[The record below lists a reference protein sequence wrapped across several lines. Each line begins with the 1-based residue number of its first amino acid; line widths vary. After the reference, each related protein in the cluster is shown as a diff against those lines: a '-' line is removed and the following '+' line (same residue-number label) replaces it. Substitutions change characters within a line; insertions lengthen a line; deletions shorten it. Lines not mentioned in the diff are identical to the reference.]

1 MRAVAVV
8 AAERQLRVVDHPE
21 PQILATTQVAL
32 RIREVGVCGTDRE
45 IVAGAYGTPPEG
57 ERYLVIGHEALGE
70 VVEVGTSVTRLRKG
84 DLVVPT
90 VRRPCRDMRC
100 RACGHGWPEF
110 CATGEFGQRGI
121 RAVHG
126 YLAERVVDEQRYMVP
141 VPAELRDVAVLTQPL
156 SVAEAALRQVDDYQR
171 RLPWAEELEGRGGGR
186 APERVAVVIG
196 AGPVGALAALALRV
210 RGWETFI
217 HSREPRGKKSALA
230 EAFGIGWSSRREES
244 IEELAKRAG
253 PIDLVLEASGASP
266 LAFEALPALGPNG
279 VFVFTGIPGR
289 KAPVPRELGNVMP
302 GIVLRNQAVLG
313 VTNPSVDGYRAAVQ
327 DLALFARRWPTLV
340 PQLIGERRPLAD
352 AREVLEGSA
361 RGFKEVL
368 TVEG

>member
-1 MRAVAVV
+1 MRAVAVM
-8 AAERQLRVVDHPE
+8 ASERQLRSVDHPE
-21 PQILATTQVAL
+21 PQILSPTQIA
-32 RIREVGVCGTDRE
+32 IRVRDVGVCGTDRE
-45 IVAGAYGTPPEG
+45 IAAGAYGSPPEG
-57 ERYLVIGHEALGE
+57 ERYLVIGHEAVGE

-100 RACGHGWPEF
+100 RACAQGRPDF
-110 CATGEFGQRGI
+110 CVSGEFGQRGI

-141 VPAELRDVAVLTQPL
+141 VPPELRDVAVLTQPL
-156 SVAEAALRQVDDYQR
+156 SVAEAALRQVEEFQQ
-171 RLPWAEELEGRGGGR
+171 RLPWAEEFEGEAGR
-186 APERVAVVIG
+186 PPARIAVVIG

-210 RGWETFI
+210 RGWQTFI

-230 EAFGIGWSSRREES
+230 ESFGIGWSSRREETL
-244 IEELAKRAG
+244 EELSRRAG

-313 VTNPSVDGYRAAVQ
+313 VTNPSVDAYRAAVQ
-327 DLALFARRWPTLV
+327 DLALFSRRWPTLV
-340 PQLIGERRPLAD
+340 PQLITSRRPIDEAKD
-352 AREVLEGSA
+352 VLEGTA
-361 RGFKEVL
+361 RGFKEVITL
-368 TVEG
+368 E